1 MVRELIGRKGEQHLY
16 EQLLEYLTE
25 HNYTKST
32 KSQLERKAL
41 ELHADRIFDNEA
53 WVDFLKFNR
62 KYRPEVAAAT
72 KVVYIR
78 TECCSKPGAIP
89 QTQLDSC
96 KRIDKTSI
104 PSKYCQSLCGLYPEA
119 SIFAYHGCVFCGKRC
134 VWCVAR
140 NDIWEEMA
148 CSLETPEV
156 GQLEAY
162 SFYVGVVIF
171 HSCRDGIRQY
181 LEDLHLWH

>member
-1 MVRELIGRKGEQHLY
+1 MVRELIDCKGERHLY

-25 HNYTKST
+25 HNYAKST
-32 KSQLERKAL
+32 KTQLERKAL

-89 QTQLDSC
+89 QTQLDS
-96 KRIDKTSI
+96 RIDDRVCCPHCGRWTH
-104 PSKYCQSLCGLYPEA
+104 YENRYRFYRLCRMA
-119 SIFAYHGCVFCGKRC
+119 SDRRVCRKVFHQRPHGRGF
-134 VWCVAR
+134 
-140 NDIWEEMA
+140 
-148 CSLETPEV
+148 
-156 GQLEAY
+156 
-162 SFYVGVVIF
+162 
-171 HSCRDGIRQY
+171 RQIADPR
-181 LEDLHLWH
+181 LDR

>member
-1 MVRELIGRKGEQHLY
+1 MVRELIDCKGERHLY

-25 HNYTKST
+25 HNYAKST
-32 KSQLERKAL
+32 KTQLERKAL

-89 QTQLDSC
+89 QTQLGSS
-96 KRIDKTSI
+96 KRIDDRVCC
-104 PSKYCQSLCGLYPEA
+104 PHCGRWTHYEIMTTLEM
-119 SIFAYHGCVFCGKRC
+119 
-134 VWCVAR
+134 
-140 NDIWEEMA
+140 EER
-148 CSLETPEV
+148 T
-156 GQLEAY
+156 
-162 SFYVGVVIF
+162 YV
-171 HSCRDGIRQY
+171 C
-181 LEDLHLWH
+181 E

>member
-1 MVRELIGRKGEQHLY
+1 MVRELIDCKGERHLY

-25 HNYTKST
+25 HNYAKST
-32 KSQLERKAL
+32 KTQLERKAL

-89 QTQLDSC
+89 RTQLDS
-96 KRIDKTSI
+96 RIDDRV
-104 PSKYCQSLCGLYPEA
+104 C
-119 SIFAYHGCVFCGKRC
+119 
-134 VWCVAR
+134 
-140 NDIWEEMA
+140 
-148 CSLETPEV
+148 
-156 GQLEAY
+156 
-162 SFYVGVVIF
+162 
-171 HSCRDGIRQY
+171 CRIAADGHITK
-181 LEDLHLWH
+181 L

>member
-1 MVRELIGRKGEQHLY
+1 MVRELIDCKGERHLY

-25 HNYTKST
+25 HNYAKST
-32 KSQLERKAL
+32 KTQLERKAL

-89 QTQLDSC
+89 QTQFDALSSTTITPL
-96 KRIDKTSI
+96 KKALSSISGTNSRIDDRVCC
-104 PSKYCQSLCGLYPEA
+104 PHCGRWTHYEIMTTLEM
-119 SIFAYHGCVFCGKRC
+119 
-134 VWCVAR
+134 
-140 NDIWEEMA
+140 EER
-148 CSLETPEV
+148 T
-156 GQLEAY
+156 
-162 SFYVGVVIF
+162 YV
-171 HSCRDGIRQY
+171 C
-181 LEDLHLWH
+181 E